1 MASEEEQPDT
11 ISRTRFDQLLGEY
24 PAYIKSVSDAKN
36 SRSNAS
42 TRANEAMTPGNLAL
56 SPPGPEDTS

>member
-11 ISRTRFDQLLGEY
+11 ISRARFDQLLGEY
-24 PAYIKSVSDAKN
+24 PVYIKSVSDAKN

-42 TRANEAMTPGNLAL
+42 PRANEAIAPGNLAF
-56 SPPGPEDTS
+56 SPPGPEDTG